1 MKLPDTNVFLYS
13 VNPLSPHH
21 NQAALWLGDAFDDA
35 QGVGLVWL
43 ALIGF
48 IRLSTHSAILPKP
61 LSVANAASMVEDWLL
76 HPRARL
82 LHPTE
87 RHSGI
92 LSRLLLVAGT
102 AGNLTND
109 AHLAALALEHG
120 ATIGSFDK
128 DFKKFSGIKFEYLS

>member
-21 NQAALWLGDAFDDA
+21 KEAALWLEAAFDGST
-35 QGVGLVWL
+35 GVGLAWL

-48 IRLSTHSAILPKP
+48 IRLSTSASILPKP
-61 LSVANAASMVEDWLL
+61 LSIADATGMVDEWLS
-76 HPRARL
+76 HSRARL
-82 LHPTE
+82 LNPTE

-92 LSRLLLVAGT
+92 LSRLLLVAGA

-109 AHLAALALEHG
+109 AHLAALSVEHS

-128 DFKKFSGIKFEYLS
+128 DFKKFAGIKLDLLG

>member
-21 NQAALWLGDAFDDA
+21 KEAARWLEAAFDGA
-35 QGVGLVWL
+35 TGVGLAWL

-48 IRLSTHSAILPKP
+48 IRLSTSASILPKP
-61 LSVANAASMVEDWLL
+61 LSIGDATGMVDEWIS
-76 HPRARL
+76 HSRARL

-87 RHSGI
+87 RHAGI
-92 LSRLLLVAGT
+92 LSRFLLVAGS

-109 AHLAALALEHG
+109 AHLAALSVEHG
-120 ATIGSFDK
+120 ATLGSFDR
-128 DFKKFSGIKFEYLS
+128 DFKKFTGIKLDMLG